1 MGNIWPSDDAE
12 PQTKYKVLMLPK
24 EDPQQSKI
32 IFYDVR
38 NAVPDVTPAR
48 PIGSDKT
55 ELGTNDHSGRT
66 LIAQSPNP
74 LSKKQ
79 FILEP
84 DHPETIPT
92 DVPTPN
98 LVALQAPPAP
108 SPPKPQP
115 RAFTPPP
122 DRSPAPSRPRALA
135 LEPPPNVDSTKTP
148 REAPSLGAVMQNAT
162 SAPKLPVRQFVPPP
176 QGSSR
181 SGGGAADPVK
191 LPDAPAIGMG
201 GGAQS
206 VQAVVVG
213 LAPAMGALPSASRP
227 AQFAVAPNDGPASS
241 GSGDRPGSAV
251 VPGVSARGV
260 PGGRPPAASAEHP
273 EAANA
278 AVPAPARRLLRE
290 YTPPTVNRTMSA
302 PLRPSSRVI
311 PSTVEARFANRVVY
325 TLVIPGPNLP
335 EYSGDWVLWFSDRA
349 SPAEGAGR
357 MLSPVPLKKYVW
369 TGEPPNSSGVGT
381 IQLAAVVDR
390 EGHVSAARVLRGGST
405 AEGFRQRAIQEL
417 QSWDFQPALLNG
429 EAIEVDVVV
438 EISFQFVATH

>member
-1 MGNIWPSDDAE
+1 
-12 PQTKYKVLMLPK
+12 MLPK
-24 EDPQQSKI
+24 EDPHQSKI

-55 ELGTNDHSGRT
+55 ELGINDHSGRT

-84 DHPETIPT
+84 DRPEPIPT

-98 LVALQAPPAP
+98 LVALQPPPAP
-108 SPPKPQP
+108 PPPKPQP

-122 DRSPAPSRPRALA
+122 VQSPAPKSHRALA
-135 LEPPPNVDSTKTP
+135 LDPPPSVDATKHDT
-148 REAPSLGAVMQNAT
+148 PSLGAVLQNAT

-176 QGSSR
+176 FGNGR
-181 SGGGAADPVK
+181 PVSGGEPVK
-191 LPDAPAIGMG
+191 LPEAPAVGMG

-213 LAPAMGALPSASRP
+213 LAPAMGALPTGSRP
-227 AQFAVAPNDGPASS
+227 AQFAVAPNEGPASS

-260 PGGRPPAASAEHP
+260 PGGRPRETGSEHA

-278 AVPAPARRLLRE
+278 TVPAPARRLLRE

-311 PSTVEARFANRVVY
+311 PSSVEARFANRVVY

-335 EYSGDWVLWFSDRA
+335 EYSGDWVLWFSERA
-349 SPAEGAGR
+349 SLAEGAGR

-369 TGEPPNSSGVGT
+369 AGGEPPNSSGAGT

-390 EGHVSAARVLRGGST
+390 EGHVSAARVLRGGAT